1 MHSFFFFFCCI
12 KNDLRG
18 HCEILVRLGTSDF
31 FYFKLFL
38 WRFLRYKCFN
48 IYYESKDL
56 PEYKKEKN
64 VPIDVLRKVQSLK

>member
-1 MHSFFFFFCCI
+1 MICVVI
-12 KNDLRG
+12 
-18 HCEILVRLGTSDF
+18 VRYWFDWALQIF